1 MHVRSNW
8 QSSSE
13 VKRSHWGEKE
23 EGSISRRPVGP
34 HILTANAGS
43 HNGHITARSLRG
55 GGENRHIIFRLT
67 WASRRQ
73 QVSTPKA
80 LESDRKVKEC
90 HTSEGV

>member
-55 GGENRHIIFRLT
+55 EGGGIVTSFSGLPGPAD
-67 WASRRQ
+67 ASRC
-73 QVSTPKA
+73 PH
-80 LESDRKVKEC
+80 RKLWRVTEK
-90 HTSEGV
+90 